1 METTDILYENIKPM
15 RNIIKSFEESEF
27 FARKNKYLGLL
38 LIVAFFVYSVH
49 VSAQSTG
56 TVTATVSATNLAV
69 SVTDG
74 SIAFGSVALNTATS
88 THGTGQ
94 TQTVTNDGSNAT
106 LNVKSTDAT
115 NGTTWTLATTPAS
128 NAFTLAVSTTTG
140 SSYSLLQGANV
151 YLTASSTFASLGSS
165 TLDFR
170 FTTPTVSSD
179 FVQKSLTI
187 TVQVTAP

>member
-1 METTDILYENIKPM
+1 MSTM
-15 RNIIKSFEESEF
+15 IKSFGRF
-27 FARKNKYLGLL
+27 FVTEQRSRYVGAL
-38 LIVAFFVYSVH
+38 LIIAFILYSFG
-49 VSAQSTG
+49 VSAQSTD

-106 LNVKSTDAT
+106 LNVKSSDAT

-140 SSYSLLQGANV
+140 ASYSLLQGADV
-151 YLTASSTFASLGSS
+151 YLTASTTFASLGSS
-165 TLDFR
+165 PLDFQ
-170 FTTPTVSSD
+170 FTTPTVSTD

-187 TVQVTAP
+187 TVQVTTP